1 MALLQIAEPGQ
12 AAAPHEHRLA
22 AGIDLGTTNSLV
34 ASVRSG
40 TPATLPDTGGRH
52 LLPSVV
58 RYAEDGVVVGEAARL
73 AAAGDPLNTVVSVK
87 RLIGRGV
94 EDVHSIGSELPYEF
108 VVEEDSRVPRI
119 RTRAGD
125 VTAIEV
131 SAEILRVLAE
141 RARQTLGGELSGVV
155 ITVPAYFDD
164 AQRQA
169 TKDAARLAGLH
180 VYRLLNEPTA
190 AAVAYGLDRG
200 ADGLHAVYDLG
211 GGTFDIS
218 ILRLHQGVFEVLAT
232 GGDTALGGDDF
243 DAAVAGW
250 LMQHAGVGADADRG
264 TLRQLLDRAR
274 AAKERLAEVE
284 ETEVVLDLPGGGW
297 RGVLTRDT
305 LAGLIDPLVRRTINT
320 CRRVLRDAG
329 VSADE
334 IEDVVMVG
342 GSTRTLRVREQ
353 VAAFFG
359 REPRVDIDPDRV
371 VAIGAAVQA
380 DILAGNKP
388 EDQMLLLDVN
398 PLSLGIETM
407 GGLTEKIIPRNTTIP
422 VARAQEF
429 TTFKDGQTA
438 MAIHVVQGERELV
451 ADCRSLARFELR
463 GIPPMVAGAARIRVT
478 FAVDADGLL
487 QVEARE
493 QTSGVS
499 ARVEVKPSYGLTD
512 EEIGGMLKASIEH
525 AGEDMAARRLV
536 EERVEAQRVIEAL
549 GAALAGDG
557 DELLDPAERALVDEA
572 LGELVAV
579 AAGSTS
585 AGEIEAAI
593 KRLEAACEFYVE
605 RRMNSGIRKAMA
617 GHRVDEFTEED
628 GREAD

>member
-34 ASVRSG
+34 ATVRSG
-40 TPATLPDTGGRH
+40 TAATLPDSTGRH
-52 LLPSVV
+52 LLASVV
-58 RYAEDGVVVGEAARL
+58 RYAEDGVIVGEAARL
-73 AAAGDPLNTVVSVK
+73 AAAADPLNTIASVK

-94 EDVHSIGSELPYEF
+94 EDVRSIGSELPYIF
-108 VVEEDSRVPRI
+108 VAEEGSRVPRI
-119 RTRAGD
+119 QTRAGD

-141 RARQTLGGELSGVV
+141 RARATLGGDLSGVV

-250 LMQHAGVGADADRG
+250 LMQHAGVAADADRG

-274 AAKERLAEVE
+274 AAKEQLAEVE
-284 ETEVVLDLPGGGW
+284 ETEIVLDLPGGGW

-305 LAGLIDPLVRRTINT
+305 LAGLIDPLVRRTVNT

-342 GSTRTLRVREQ
+342 GSTRALRVREQ

-388 EDQMLLLDVN
+388 DDQMLLLDVN

-478 FAVDADGLL
+478 FSVDADGLL

-549 GAALAGDG
+549 RAALAGDG
-557 DELLDPAERALVDEA
+557 DELLDAAERARVEQA
-572 LGELVAV
+572 LDQLVAV
-579 AAGSTS
+579 AAGSTAAAEVE
-585 AGEIEAAI
+585 AGIR
-593 KRLEAACEFYVE
+593 RLESACEFYVE